1 MNKRTYFSCAL
12 LIFFLMVLLAQPQET
27 ILIQNGTIVPV
38 VGRIIQNGSL
48 LIQKGKIVQIGTN
61 IKAPSDAK
69 IIDAK
74 GMYVYPGLVALMT
87 AIGVTG
93 YPGAGNDMNEV
104 GVSTP
109 QMDPY
114 DAINPEDDC
123 IEVTRIGGVTTV
135 MTISG
140 SRDVINGKS
149 VIMNLEGDLAEDMV
163 IKKYIAQI
171 FNMGARR
178 KDKYPTTLPGVNS
191 LIRAKLDE
199 AKLYAEK
206 KRKSKE
212 KRDKKKGE
220 KKEEP
225 FKCNL
230 EMEALI
236 QVIKGEVL
244 ALFMTYNEV
253 TIRNALRIIKEYNLR
268 GILYAKADILKFAD
282 QLAAKNIPVIWA
294 GTMTIPKRWE
304 PYDLN
309 YHTAAILSAKGVQF
323 ALDHSGWG
331 PSNRD
336 VRNLPVPASMS
347 VAHGL
352 AEEEAI
358 KAITIYPARILGVDD
373 QVGSLELRKTANVVI
388 WNESPIQMRAR
399 VYTVIINGKIIPMT
413 SFQTRLRDKFEKLV
427 RERMK
432 KKR

>member
-12 LIFFLMVLLAQPQET
+12 LIFFLMVLIAQPQET

-74 GMYVYPGLVALMT
+74 GMYVYPGLVAPLT

-93 YPGAGNDMNEV
+93 YPGAGNDMDEV

-140 SRDVINGKS
+140 SRNVINGKS

-206 KRKSKE
+206 K
-212 KRDKKKGE
+212 KGE

-225 FKCNL
+225 FKHNL

-236 QVIKGEVL
+236 QVIKGEAL
-244 ALFMTYNEV
+244 ALFITYNEV
-253 TIRNALRIIKEYNLR
+253 TIRNALRIIKEYNLK

-282 QLAAKNIPVIWA
+282 QLAAEKIPVIWA

-304 PYDLN
+304 PYDWN
-309 YHTAAILSAKGVQF
+309 YHTAAILSAKGVRF
-323 ALDHSGWG
+323 ALGQTSWG
-331 PSNRD
+331 PNNRD

-373 QVGSLELRKTANVVI
+373 QVGSLEVRKTANVVI
-388 WNESPIQMRAR
+388 WSESPIQMRAR
-399 VYTVIINGKIIPMT
+399 VHTVIINGKIIPMT